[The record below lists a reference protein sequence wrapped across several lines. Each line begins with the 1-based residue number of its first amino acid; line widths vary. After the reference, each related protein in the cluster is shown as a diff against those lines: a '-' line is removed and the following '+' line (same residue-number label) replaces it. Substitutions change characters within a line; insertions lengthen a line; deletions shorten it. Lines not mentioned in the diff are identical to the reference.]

1 MKDSS
6 NDFSK
11 SFRLPK
17 EVNPTLTQHNEKR
30 SGKNVK
36 AGLSGT

>member
-6 NDFSK
+6 SDFSK

-17 EVNPTLTQHNEKR
+17 EVNPTLVQQNDIR
-30 SGKNVK
+30 ASKNVK